1 MCGWQLATFE
11 SRKRA
16 TQRASFA
23 TERFRTNVFY
33 HCGGSRYWHRFRNED
48 LISMTRSDAKDASR
62 DALTDSG
69 VTTSDAL
76 SSADQLLSL
85 YDSLH
90 QRQLREAAAEI
101 AAAIAHAMGTP
112 LNVISGRAELIRQ
125 DPAKAAI
132 QATKIEEQ
140 VRNMANG
147 LRQLVDYLA
156 PPESTASGVPA
167 RPVFADALGLLAP
180 LAQRH
185 GVQLSSDSA
194 ALEGALVPRWHLLTN
209 LVTLAALAIRCAARA
224 PVEEQRRLLIGAR
237 VDGGNVVI
245 ELDTPGLEVLEGWQ
259 LDKFQARPLPA
270 AAGDEYRLLSVCA
283 TIARGN
289 GGRLALEPITGGARI
304 RLLCRT
310 APASP

>member
-1 MCGWQLATFE
+1 
-11 SRKRA
+11 
-16 TQRASFA
+16 
-23 TERFRTNVFY
+23 
-33 HCGGSRYWHRFRNED
+33 
-48 LISMTRSDAKDASR
+48 MTRSDAREASR
-62 DALTDSG
+62 DAPTDSG
-69 VTTSDAL
+69 VTASDAM
-76 SSADQLLSL
+76 SSSDQLLEL

-125 DPAKAAI
+125 DPAKAAL

-156 PPESTASGVPA
+156 PPESSAPGVPA
-167 RPVFADALGLLAP
+167 RVVFDEVMSLIAP

-185 GVQLSSDSA
+185 GVQISSES
-194 ALEGALVPRWHLLTN
+194 GAIDDVTVPRWHLLSV
-209 LVTLAALAIRCAARA
+209 VTLGSLAVRHIARTAA
-224 PVEEQRRLLIGAR
+224 EGERRLSINAR
-237 VDGGNVVI
+237 SDNGNLLI

-270 AAGDEYRLLSVCA
+270 ANDDYRVLSVCA

-289 GGRLALEPITGGARI
+289 GGRLNVEPITGGARI
-304 RLLCRT
+304 RLLVRT
-310 APASP
+310 APPAI